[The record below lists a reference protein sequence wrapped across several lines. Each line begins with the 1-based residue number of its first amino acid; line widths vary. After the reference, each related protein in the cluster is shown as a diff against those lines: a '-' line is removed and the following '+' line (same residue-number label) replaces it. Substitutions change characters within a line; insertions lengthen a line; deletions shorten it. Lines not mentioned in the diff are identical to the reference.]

1 MPAAPAIRG
10 LGCLSCL
17 GDGVAAHLD
26 AIERGRSGLR
36 PLASLA
42 PHFPDIPAGWISPR
56 SLLADRC
63 WAPASMAALHVVR
76 QAIADAGWEKDDLT
90 DVPVFAAGSRG
101 NLAGWLEPWPDR
113 RPLPL
118 MAASNSIPCE
128 PAAAISHHY
137 AIRAPWHF
145 TASGCCAGLDALIQA
160 TIHLQASRAARAI
173 VVAVDLPLV
182 APLLDSFATT
192 GMLDKRG
199 HPGMCP
205 AEAAAAVCIDLDSA
219 PAVRMLDDIS
229 GTDAMARFGGN
240 RPLPVLKDL
249 LARMLARH
257 DMPALCIPHASGTA
271 AHARNETSVLDA
283 VLPARTRRLAIKPL
297 TGHALGASALLETV
311 IAAARLRLSPSPS
324 STLKIASA
332 LGGKHSLALLGSPS

>member
-1 MPAAPAIRG
+1 
-10 LGCLSCL
+10 
-17 GDGVAAHLD
+17 
-26 AIERGRSGLR
+26 
-36 PLASLA
+36 
-42 PHFPDIPAGWISPR
+42 
-56 SLLADRC
+56 
-63 WAPASMAALHVVR
+63 
-76 QAIADAGWEKDDLT
+76 
-90 DVPVFAAGSRG
+90 
-101 NLAGWLEPWPDR
+101 
-113 RPLPL
+113 
-118 MAASNSIPCE
+118 
-128 PAAAISHHY
+128 
-137 AIRAPWHF
+137 
-145 TASGCCAGLDALIQA
+145 
-160 TIHLQASRAARAI
+160 
-173 VVAVDLPLV
+173 
-182 APLLDSFATT
+182 
-192 GMLDKRG
+192 
-199 HPGMCP
+199 
-205 AEAAAAVCIDLDSA
+205 
-219 PAVRMLDDIS
+219 MLDDIS